1 MTYRNQFNKDYT
13 WAELIGAGVGLLAV
27 VGVALLLGAALML
40 IPAWIGHWILVNLF
54 NYTALSLW
62 QKAHIHQRDGI
73 VWNMQSDAGFY
84 RIISDLSIKSPEVAL

>member
-27 VGVALLLGAALML
+27 VGVALLFGAALML

-62 QKAHIHQRDGI
+62 QVWGI
-73 VWNMQSDAGFY
+73 LIGI
-84 RIISDLSIKSPEVAL
+84 RIAFGGLVTVNKNA

>member
-62 QKAHIHQRDGI
+62 QVWGI
-73 VWNMQSDAGFY
+73 LIGI
-84 RIISDLSIKSPEVAL
+84 RIAFGGLVTVNKNA

>member
-40 IPAWIGHWILVNLF
+40 IPAWIGHWILVYLF

-62 QKAHIHQRDGI
+62 QVWGI
-73 VWNMQSDAGFY
+73 LIGI
-84 RIISDLSIKSPEVAL
+84 RIAFGGLVTVNKNA

>member
-27 VGVALLLGAALML
+27 IGVALLLGAALMI

-62 QKAHIHQRDGI
+62 QVWGI
-73 VWNMQSDAGFY
+73 LIGI
-84 RIISDLSIKSPEVAL
+84 RIAFGGLVTVNKNA

>member
-27 VGVALLLGAALML
+27 IGVALLLGAALML

-62 QKAHIHQRDGI
+62 QVWGI
-73 VWNMQSDAGFY
+73 LIGI
-84 RIISDLSIKSPEVAL
+84 RIAFGGLVTVNKNA

>member
-27 VGVALLLGAALML
+27 VGVALLFGAALML

-54 NYTALSLW
+54 NYTGLSLW
-62 QKAHIHQRDGI
+62 QVWGI
-73 VWNMQSDAGFY
+73 LIGI
-84 RIISDLSIKSPEVAL
+84 RIAFGGLVTVNKNA

>member
-13 WAELIGAGVGLLAV
+13 WAELIGAGVGLLALI
-27 VGVALLLGAALML
+27 GVALLFGAALML

-62 QKAHIHQRDGI
+62 QVWGI
-73 VWNMQSDAGFY
+73 LIGI
-84 RIISDLSIKSPEVAL
+84 RIAFGGLVTVNKNA

>member
-62 QKAHIHQRDGI
+62 QVWGI
-73 VWNMQSDAGFY
+73 LIGICIAFGGLVTVNKNA
-84 RIISDLSIKSPEVAL
+84 